1 MAVNNSTILTS
12 AWLNGSND
20 YQQRVP
26 DPTQA
31 SVAEQIEFLTTPMNR
46 KYFNEFMDNFVN
58 RFCDAYVRSDAWENP
73 LRSFVRE
80 YKYGSTIQE
89 TYFKWIKAHSFQD
102 DAETLLKLH
111 RPEAESAYHTAN
123 YEVTYPISTNDY
135 ELMDAVTDEYGLN
148 RIISGIMQVP
158 INSDQYDAY
167 KTMVQLIAEYEGRWG
182 FYKHNLSAA
191 PTDEA
196 TGKEFL
202 TAVRTYAGTLA
213 FPSTLYNAQRFTD
226 IPVFAKPDELVLFV
240 TPATQAALDV
250 NTLASVFNVDL
261 AEIKYRTILIDEF
274 PVPNAV
280 ALLTTE
286 AFFQCANKL
295 YGTFSFF
302 NPQTLS
308 TNYYLQHRAIMSVS
322 PFVPAVLFTTDEGS
336 TPAVVK
342 QTVSGVTVTADPTSA
357 KPGDEVQLTVSLT
370 GTISPQTEGIEVRPD
385 ACVFEV
391 TAASAASAGT
401 PIQLNARTYVDDDFV
416 LHIQKTGL
424 ATGNVLTV
432 TGTATYQNPSG
443 TTSTYTDTATV
454 TIS

>member
-1 MAVNNSTILTS
+1 M
-12 AWLNGSND
+12 
-20 YQQRVP
+20 
-26 DPTQA
+26 
-31 SVAEQIEFLTTPMNR
+31 
-46 KYFNEFMDNFVN
+46 
-58 RFCDAYVRSDAWENP
+58 
-73 LRSFVRE
+73 
-80 YKYGSTIQE
+80 
-89 TYFKWIKAHSFQD
+89 
-102 DAETLLKLH
+102 
-111 RPEAESAYHTAN
+111 
-123 YEVTYPISTNDY
+123 
-135 ELMDAVTDEYGLN
+135 
-148 RIISGIMQVP
+148 
-158 INSDQYDAY
+158 
-167 KTMVQLIAEYEGRWG
+167 
-182 FYKHNLSAA
+182 
-191 PTDEA
+191 
-196 TGKEFL
+196 
-202 TAVRTYAGTLA
+202 
-213 FPSTLYNAQRFTD
+213 
-226 IPVFAKPDELVLFV
+226 
-240 TPATQAALDV
+240 
-250 NTLASVFNVDL
+250 FNVDL